1 MTEAISRAEPRAFT
15 VDEAAYLQSNETTS
29 QIAKRTT
36 KTGED
41 IAPGDRSHERVVRD
55 QKEQV
60 GGWGVVELALTTHD
74 AASLGVLDLA
84 LAPAI
89 EIGVSVAS
97 PLAALIVGGH
107 SIVAAHANAD
117 EQKAAL
123 TKQALNAAVVSGL
136 DLPTAYQE
144 HRMNVDFHAVP
155 REHGTP
161 AYKMAE
167 ALEADPKAIEK
178 LQLHCDRGMNAAR
191 EAVRCGMTK
200 AAYLAANPKD
210 AAAYASDV
218 AFHEGFDGM
227 YEEKK
232 SGFHAADLERLEQR
246 LDGRNGWYGQAHVQV
261 RA

>member
-1 MTEAISRAEPRAFT
+1 MTESISRAEPRAFNA
-15 VDEAAYLQSNETTS
+15 DEAAYLQSNETTS

-36 KTGED
+36 KAGQN

-60 GGWGVVELALTTHD
+60 GVWDAVELGLTTHD
-74 AASLGVLDLA
+74 AASVGEVLEF
-84 LAPAI
+84 APAI
-89 EIGVSVAS
+89 EIGISIAGPFVA
-97 PLAALIVGGH
+97 LTIGGH
-107 SIVAAHANAD
+107 SMMVAHANAD

-123 TKQALNAAVVSGL
+123 TKEALNAAVVSGL
-136 DLPTAYQE
+136 DLPAAYQE

-155 REHGTP
+155 RGHGSP
-161 AYKMAE
+161 SFKMAE
-167 ALEADPKAIEK
+167 ALRADPKAMEK

-200 AAYLAANPKD
+200 EGYLAANPKD

-227 YEEKK
+227 YEQKK
-232 SGFHAADLERLEQR
+232 SGFHVADVKELEAR
-246 LDGRNGWYGQAHVQV
+246 LDARNGWYAQAHVQV